1 MVDVKVYYSQQD
13 WVQTFLSKSTT
24 VNKIGFK
31 PFANGG
37 CQSLLQPRK
46 YLDTFAELTCIY
58 KFNEWIPEN
67 VLII

>member
-1 MVDVKVYYSQQD
+1 M
-13 WVQTFLSKSTT
+13 SKSTT

-67 VLII
+67 VCFNKN